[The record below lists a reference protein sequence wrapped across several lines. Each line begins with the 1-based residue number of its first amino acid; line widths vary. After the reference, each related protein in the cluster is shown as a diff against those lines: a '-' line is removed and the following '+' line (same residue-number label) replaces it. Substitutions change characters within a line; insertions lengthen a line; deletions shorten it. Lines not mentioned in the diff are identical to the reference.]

1 MTQVLPFPI
10 PTELP
15 TEALEHPEDILD
27 FVLDHLRSDQK
38 CALIVVT
45 GTLGGSVRRPGA
57 MMAVNEAGE
66 IAGYVSGGCID
77 NDVALHAQQALQT
90 GESKTLRY
98 GTGSPFMD
106 IQLPCGGGIDVTICP
121 TPDRM
126 ILQTAAQFLADRK
139 TVALT
144 IDTAGRL
151 GLHQDPDVRS
161 GFEKDIFYAVCQPR
175 LKLRLAGRGA
185 DLIATARLA
194 SGAGF
199 TTLVQSP
206 DSHIL
211 DAVRGYPGITAQLI
225 SPHEVA
231 AEKPDD
237 AFTAFLLMFHDTDLE
252 IPLLRDALEGDAFFI
267 GAVGSRNAQK
277 RRKTG
282 LQEIQVRN
290 AEIARIHGPVGLIPA
305 MRDASM
311 LAISALSHVIAAYH
325 EKYWS

>member
-1 MTQVLPFPI
+1 MTTVLPFPLQ
-10 PTELP
+10 TELP
-15 TEALEHPEDILD
+15 TEALEHPEDILA
-27 FVLDHLRSDQK
+27 FVLQHLRQNQR
-38 CALIVVT
+38 CALVVVT

-77 NDVALHAQQALQT
+77 NDVALHAQQVLQT

-98 GTGSPFMD
+98 GEGSPFMD

-121 TPDRM
+121 NPDLM
-126 ILQTAAQFLADRK
+126 IVETASQLLEDRK

-144 IDTAGRL
+144 VDQIGRL

-161 GFEKDIFYAVCQPR
+161 GYQKDVFYAVCQPR

-185 DLIATARLA
+185 DIIATARLA

-206 DSHIL
+206 DDHIL
-211 DAVRGYPGITAQLI
+211 DAVRGYPGITAQKI
-225 SPHEVA
+225 SAVDYT
-231 AEKPDD
+231 AEQKDD

-252 IPLLRDALEGDAFFI
+252 IPLLQDALGGEAFFI

-282 LQEIQVRN
+282 LQEINVPN
-290 AEIARIHGPVGLIPA
+290 AAIARIHGPVGLIPA

-311 LAISALSHVIAAYH
+311 LAISALSHVIATYH